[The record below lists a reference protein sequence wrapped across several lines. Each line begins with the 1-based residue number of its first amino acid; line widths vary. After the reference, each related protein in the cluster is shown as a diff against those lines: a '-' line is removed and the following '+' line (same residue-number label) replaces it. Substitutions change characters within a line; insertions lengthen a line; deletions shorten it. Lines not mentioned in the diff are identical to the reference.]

1 MGGNNPA
8 QPCEEFGIHENLPFI
23 ETLYN
28 DGDLGFV
35 ANAGLLAKP
44 STRSTCN
51 ADHPTW
57 VFAHNAM
64 QEDSKREDLFDKY
77 AGSGVIGRMAD
88 VLTQKGIPINTFSI
102 DGAQVALIGEAGEGG
117 PSPFTLSSNGLAAFN
132 QNPEVP
138 TESIKALNSKTTADS
153 GFFAE
158 TWSLKLSESLENQD
172 ILKDALDSATI
183 KSDITEDDLDNSG
196 FLRELIMC
204 TRIMQT
210 RDIRKVKRDACY
222 VQEGGWDHHAD
233 VDINLSS
240 RFTQVNN
247 AIEKFV
253 GEVKALNLW
262 NNVTVVQFSEFART
276 LDPNSSNGVD
286 HAWGGNHFHF
296 GGAVEGKKVRGL
308 YPHDF
313 VQSSTNP
320 IALSRGRMIPQH
332 PWDSMLYGT
341 VEWFGIDVGSV
352 EIDKVLP
359 MNKNFPMEKLYSE
372 SELYKAEL
380 PASSQ
385 EIPAGVESMPSG
397 STDEEFT
404 DKEDRL
410 DLTIDSEGESA
421 EKLLGIPNTPKMIL
435 EEPLIKASVL
445 KKSLFHLRK

>member
-88 VLTQKGIPINTFSI
+88 VLTQKGIPTNSFSI
-102 DGAQVALIGEAGEGG
+102 DGAQVVLVGEAGAGG

-138 TESIKALNSKTTADS
+138 TDSIKALNSKTTAES

-158 TWSLKLSESLENQD
+158 TWSLKLSESLANQD

-183 KSDITEDDLDNSG
+183 KSAITENDLDNNG
-196 FLRELIMC
+196 LLRKLIMC

-210 RDIRKVKRDACY
+210 RDIRKVKRDACF
-222 VQEGGWDHHAD
+222 VQEGGWDHHSE

-240 RFTQVNN
+240 KLTIVND

-253 GEVKALNLW
+253 GEVKALELW
-262 NNVTVVQFSEFART
+262 NNVTVVQFSEFSRT

-332 PWDSMLYGT
+332 PWDSMWYGT
-341 VEWFGIDVGSV
+341 AEWFGIDVGSA

-359 MNKNFPMEKLYSE
+359 MNKNFPSEMLYDE
-372 SELYKAEL
+372 SELYKSVL
-380 PASSQ
+380 PALAQ
-385 EIPAGVESMPSG
+385 EMPVKEESMVSG
-397 STDEEFT
+397 FPEEGFFDT
-404 DKEDRL
+404 EDGM
-410 DLTIDSEGESA
+410 DLTLDSEGEST
-421 EKLLGIPNTPKMIL
+421 EKLLGIPTTL
-435 EEPLIKASVL
+435 ETISKEPLTKVTLPES
-445 KKSLFHLRK
+445 SLFHL